1 MLTGREL
8 LTLFIATRV
17 RRITSKGRHR
27 TFRYGLYL
35 LWSAPLPNHTVNN
48 NVNDTSSVLYLFPLI
63 IGAGML
69 DQ

>member
-17 RRITSKGRHR
+17 RRITSIGRHR
-27 TFRYGLYL
+27 PSRNGLYL
-35 LWSAPLPNHTVNN
+35 LWSAPLPNQPVNN
-48 NVNDTSSVLYLFPLI
+48 RLNDTSSVLHLFPLI

>member
-27 TFRYGLYL
+27 TSRYGLYL
-35 LWSAPLPNHTVNN
+35 LWSAPLPNEQFNELF
-48 NVNDTSSVLYLFPLI
+48 NDTSSVLCLFPLI